1 MILHDLGIEI
11 VHLAIVW
18 QKKKTRFYSGIIE
31 LSFSNLI
38 DLESNFVLYCDQIA
52 FKSTLSIQIP
62 SLYPNQ
68 RNEID

>member
-1 MILHDLGIEI
+1 MAKE
-11 VHLAIVW
+11 
-18 QKKKTRFYSGIIE
+18 KTRFYSGIIE